1 MPSLIKMG
9 RKDSDYLLNLQ
20 EEIEK
25 SAFFNQMFGYVGRYG
40 YLYRLTELLKLMLQ
54 AILTKYCLLFISLSL
69 RRFGAKMRKTSAKTQ
84 FFENLIGTI
93 MEKCYIC
100 TQ

>member
-1 MPSLIKMG
+1 MIISSISKKKLK
-9 RKDSDYLLNLQ
+9 
-20 EEIEK
+20 K
-25 SAFFNQMFGYVGRYG
+25 STFSNQMFGYVGEYG

-69 RRFGAKMRKTSAKTQ
+69 LRFGAKMRKTSAKTQ

>member
-1 MPSLIKMG
+1 MG
-9 RKDSDYLLNLQ
+9 RKDSDYFLNLQ

-25 SAFFNQMFGYVGRYG
+25 STFFNQIFEYVGRYG